1 MSYKKPQFTWSLR
14 RYVLPS
20 DRTMGVIYTDG
31 ACSNNG
37 YEGATAGWAFWHGC
51 SRGSHP
57 GSAETPLVCSG
68 PLDAAPTIDLNSR
81 NTSNRAELCAVIAA
95 LRFKY
100 WPSVFRIV
108 VIATDSYYVVAGA
121 TVWAKT
127 WIENGWE
134 TASGEP
140 VKNQDLWEELL
151 REVKRYKNANAQVQF
166 WRIPR
171 EWNEVADAAA
181 KRACR

>member
-1 MSYKKPQFTWSLR
+1 VSYVGCNYELQKAPIHMVFTQICSAQRPYRGCDLYRRRLFKQRLR
-14 RYVLPS
+14 RRHGGLGVLAWLFAGLSSGLSRNPAGLLWS
-20 DRTMGVIYTDG
+20 ARC
-31 ACSNNG
+31 CS
-37 YEGATAGWAFWHGC
+37 
-51 SRGSHP
+51 
-57 GSAETPLVCSG
+57 
-68 PLDAAPTIDLNSR
+68 